1 MRKIIIEIKIFLH
14 QNNLIKVIINNKLL
28 RFETNLLMNFDEDVN
43 FFSKN
48 HADFLILTKLH
59 FLKNVTYFVILGK
72 KWS

>member
-1 MRKIIIEIKIFLH
+1 MRKIIIEIKIFLY
-14 QNNLIKVIINNKLL
+14 QNDLIKVIINNKLL

-72 KWS
+72 K